1 VNGSAGRA
9 RGLPTGQV
17 ERVDAVV
24 VGAGMAGATAAA
36 LLAARGHRVVV
47 LERDAHAGGCAASFE
62 DRGYAFAVGATVGMG
77 LEPGG
82 VLRRVLDAVGA
93 APDFVAV
100 DPAIRV
106 YVGDRTV
113 DLHADRAA
121 WAAEVARA
129 FPGEDA
135 AKRAFWSEVGVL
147 ARGLAHASRRF
158 PVLPLRTLA
167 DVVDTARAA
176 HPALVPI
183 ALRLRATVADLL
195 RRHGVTDPVHR
206 AFVDGQLVDA
216 MQTTADACA
225 APNGALA
232 LDVYRYGAQ
241 YVAGGLA
248 TVADALLETVV
259 ARGGEVRF
267 ATRARRILID
277 GAGRVAGVATRAGE
291 LRAPVVVSAIPLA
304 NTAELLGAEVPTR
317 LHRRADAQ
325 RGRQWGAF
333 TLYLGVDEAAL
344 PADVRPFQQVTAVP
358 EDGGATPVHDGGNL
372 LVSVSPAWDR
382 ARAPRGKRAITVS
395 THVDAA
401 HWMAL
406 GDDAQAYATAKD
418 AFTERLLARVEVA
431 LPRVR
436 EGIEVLHAGTPRTF
450 HRYTR
455 RAEGAV
461 GGLPQTLAHANF
473 AAPSHRTDVP
483 GLFLAGDTVF
493 PGQGTLGVAI
503 SGFVAARS
511 ATRFL
516 ARPRSARHRA
526 AVTGTARPH
535 GPIAVDRAPAPSA
548 TRSARGPRRSA
559 PTQEVSA

>member
-1 VNGSAGRA
+1 MKGAA
-9 RGLPTGQV
+9 R
-17 ERVDAVV
+17 RDVDAVV
-24 VGAGMAGATAAA
+24 IGAGIAGATAAA
-36 LLAARGHRVVV
+36 LLAADGRRVVV
-47 LERDAHAGGCAASFE
+47 LERDAHAGGCAASFG

-82 VLRRVLDAVGA
+82 VLRRVYERVGRT
-93 APDFVAV
+93 PRFEPV

-106 YVGDRTV
+106 FVGDRTV
-113 DLHADRAA
+113 DLHTDRGA

-135 AKRAFWSEVGVL
+135 AKRRFWDEVATL
-147 ARGLAHASRRF
+147 ARGLAHASKRF
-158 PVLPLRTLA
+158 PVLPLQTLDDA
-167 DVVDTARAA
+167 LDTARAA
-176 HPALVPI
+176 HPSLMPV

-195 RRHGVTDPVHR
+195 RRHGVGDPVHR

-216 MQTTADACA
+216 MQTTADDCA

-241 YVAGGLA
+241 YVPGGLA
-248 TVADALLETVV
+248 TIAEDLLESVV
-259 ARGGEVRF
+259 RRGGEVRF
-267 ATRARRILID
+267 ATRARRLLVDAD
-277 GAGRVAGVATRAGE
+277 GRIAGVATRAGE
-291 LRAPVVVSAIPLA
+291 LRAPVVVAALPLA

-317 LHRRADAQ
+317 LHPRAAAQ

-333 TLYLGVDEAAL
+333 TLYLGVDERAL
-344 PADVRPFQQVTAVP
+344 PSDVRPFLQVTAVP
-358 EDGGATPVHDGGNL
+358 EAGAPTQVHDGGNL
-372 LVSVSPAWDR
+372 LISVSPAWDR
-382 ARAPRGKRAITVS
+382 ARAPEGKRAITVS
-395 THVDAA
+395 THVDAGR
-401 HWMAL
+401 WMAL
-406 GDDAQAYATAKD
+406 AEDPQAYATAKT
-418 AFTERLLARVEVA
+418 AFAEHLLDRVAVA

-436 EGIEVLHAGTPRTF
+436 EGIEVRHAGTPRTF

-473 AAPSHRTDVP
+473 AAPSHRTDLP

-511 ATRFL
+511 AERFL
-516 ARPRSARHRA
+516 ARSRRPLVRRA
-526 AVTGTARPH
+526 
-535 GPIAVDRAPAPSA
+535 PIAPSPSEGAVGGPRPRAVPS
-548 TRSARGPRRSA
+548 TPRGPRRSA